1 MTTHNPRGDRP
12 NPPAEPQDPRTPQAP
27 RAVSTFA
34 RAVASLNDALDYGR
48 DRLPE
53 PVVLEA
59 SEALERLSRRRE
71 LSTEHTIIGFFG
83 ATGSGKSTLFNA
95 VAGYPIARSAPTRPT
110 TSAVQA
116 AVWCAEDSDELLDWL
131 GIENRVY
138 PQSTE
143 FIRDVERQTPNAAS
157 AQPAP
162 NAVTEPVPG
171 LFNRIRRMVGRG
183 ETRTRTGGLILL
195 DMPDF
200 DSVTTANRELAAR
213 MMRYV
218 DVLVW
223 VVDPQKYADAVIHSE
238 FMVPLAA
245 SGAQTLCVLNQ
256 ADKLAPSEVPAVL
269 ASLTH
274 LMQTEGTDRHLL
286 APPLALS
293 ARTGEGMDALRDLL
307 AQVAAAKSASLQS
320 TDAQLYAIAS
330 ELRAYAGGEGT
341 TLTGADALT
350 AERELTQACYDASP
364 ATQVL
369 EAATESYRRA
379 ARTRTG
385 WIATRWM
392 GRLKAD
398 PLRRLHLGTGSSGK
412 NGTKS
417 EAKNGRKKGTE
428 ASNPGMLGEPAQES
442 APELVAPSL
451 PPLSAAQKANMANAV
466 RRYGSRMGQNVGE
479 PWKRSLGE
487 AALSQESELPTLIER
502 DIARIDYTRGRQ
514 RAPWTVF
521 NVLQWLA
528 LLSALAGVAWLTL
541 IAGLGYLQI
550 QLPPPPA
557 PEGFPV
563 PLPTLLVIL
572 GVLLGIAAAG
582 LGRLLTAWGARHYA
596 RRLRVRLNAGV
607 EGAVRSCV
615 IEPVQAEA
623 QRLQAY
629 RSALEIRP

>member
-274 LMQTEGTDRHLL
+274 LMQAEGTDRHLL
-286 APPLALS
+286 APPLVLS

-307 AQVAAAKSASLQS
+307 AAAKSASLQS

-466 RRYGSRMGQNVGE
+466 RRYGSRMGQNVSE

-487 AALSQESELPTLIER
+487 AALSRESELPTLIER

-528 LLSALAGVAWLTL
+528 LLSALVGVAWLTL

-582 LGRLLTAWGARHYA
+582 LGRLLTAWGARRYA